1 MVHVRGLAETV
12 VEADLIEAVQPF
24 GNVGYVQAGFNFGRV
39 QNVIFMYHTYQRIQ
53 NSFIVLKS
61 HILDKFPFVSVQ
73 TALTV
78 IVDVAFMH
86 ISGINY

>member
-39 QNVIFMYHTYQRIQ
+39 KNVICMY
-53 NSFIVLKS
+53 
-61 HILDKFPFVSVQ
+61 Q
-73 TALTV
+73 T
-78 IVDVAFMH
+78 
-86 ISGINY
+86 